1 MNGTIPGSFKDC
13 EDESNIPVNQPIRLH
28 RIFIGKYK
36 SMENNG
42 WYLKMLAWREA
53 HIKQRNFI
61 LILSFAIGI
70 FTAIAAFLL
79 KSIIHLIQHLLT
91 SHFSHQDVNYWYL
104 LFPVVGIF
112 ITSLFVRYIVKDDI
126 SRGVTRIL
134 YAISQ
139 RKSILKLHNTWT
151 SLVGSSITI
160 GFGGSVGAE
169 APIVLTG
176 SAIASNL
183 GNFFKM
189 DQKTLMLLVG
199 CGAAGAIGGIFK
211 APIAGLMFTLEVL
224 MLDMTLT
231 AIAPLLISSVTATS
245 LSYFFSGSA
254 AVFQFSKYE
263 PFAIERIPYLILL
276 GVICGLVS
284 LYFTRGM
291 NKIEGFF
298 RKYKNPYSKLAIGAS
313 ILSLLIFIFPP
324 LYGEGYNTIVA
335 LLNGQS
341 ASVLNQSFFLEM
353 GNSPWVI
360 IVYLGLI
367 VIFKIFASA
376 ATTASGGVGGIFA
389 PSLFV
394 GCLTGFVVAKVLTVF
409 GFHIPLENF
418 ALAGMSGLMSGVMHA
433 PLTGIFLI
441 AELTGGYNL
450 FMTLM
455 IVSVVSYLT
464 IMLFEPHSLYA
475 MRLAQKGELLTHHKD
490 KAILT
495 MLKMENFIETDF
507 IELYPEMTLG
517 ELVKN
522 ISHSK
527 RNLFPV
533 LDPRTRVIIGIV
545 LVDEVRNIMFRQD
558 LYNRFKVKKLMTAMP
573 AMLHT
578 DMPMGKVMDI
588 FEDTGTW
595 YLPVVDDNKVYLGF
609 CSKSKVFNS
618 YRHVLVHFS
627 EE

>member
-1 MNGTIPGSFKDC
+1 M
-13 EDESNIPVNQPIRLH
+13 ES
-28 RIFIGKYK
+28 K
-36 SMENNG
+36 G
-42 WYLKMLAWREA
+42 WYLRMIAWREL
-53 HIKQRNFI
+53 HIKQRQFI
-61 LILSFAIGI
+61 LILSFFVGI
-70 FTAIAAFLL
+70 FSSIAAFLL
-79 KSIIHLIQHLLT
+79 KTAIHLIQTLLT
-91 SHFSHQDVNYWYL
+91 ENFSRTNVNYLYL
-104 LFPVVGIF
+104 IFPVVGIF
-112 ITSLFVRYIVKDDI
+112 LASLFVRYIVKDNI
-126 SRGVTRIL
+126 SHGVTRIL
-134 YAISQ
+134 YALSQ
-139 RKSILKLHNTWT
+139 RKSILKLHNVWS

-176 SAIASNL
+176 SAIGSNL
-183 GNFFKM
+183 GRFFKM

-211 APIAGLMFTLEVL
+211 APIAGLVFTLEVL

-231 AIAPLLISSVTATS
+231 AIVPLLISSVTATS
-245 LSYFFSGSA
+245 LSYFFSGSS
-254 AVFQFSKYE
+254 FTFEFGKYE
-263 PFAIERIPYLILL
+263 PFAISRIPYLILL
-276 GVICGLVS
+276 GIVCGLVS

-298 RKYKNPYSKLAIGAS
+298 RKYQNPYTKLVIGGS
-313 ILSLLIFIFPP
+313 MLSLLIFIFPP
-324 LYGEGYNTIVA
+324 LYGEGYETIVK
-335 LLNGQS
+335 LLNGHS
-341 ASVLNQSFFLEM
+341 ASVLDQSFFLGL

-360 IVYLGLI
+360 IAYLALI

-394 GCLTGFVVAKVLTVF
+394 GCLTGFVVAKVLNIF
-409 GFHIPLENF
+409 GFHIPIENF

-455 IVSVVSYLT
+455 IVSTVSYLT
-464 IMLFEPHSLYA
+464 IILFEPHSLYA

-495 MLKMENFIETDF
+495 MLHMHNFIETDF
-507 IELYPEMTLG
+507 MELYPDMTLG
-517 ELVKN
+517 QLVKA
-522 ISHSK
+522 ISQSK
-527 RNLFPV
+527 RNIFQV
-533 LDPRTRVIIGIV
+533 LNPATRVIVGIV
-545 LVDEVRNIMFRQD
+545 LVDEVRNIMFRPD
-558 LYNRFKVKKLMTAMP
+558 LYERFKVSKLMTSIP
-573 AMLHT
+573 ATLNVK
-578 DMPMGKVMDI
+578 MPMEQVMDV
-588 FEDTGTW
+588 FEDTGSW

-609 CSKSKVFNS
+609 CSKSKIFNS

-627 EE
+627 DE

>member
-1 MNGTIPGSFKDC
+1 M
-13 EDESNIPVNQPIRLH
+13 VNNH
-28 RIFIGKYK
+28 
-36 SMENNG
+36 
-42 WYLKMLAWREA
+42 WYLKMLSWREH
-53 HIKQRNFI
+53 HITQRNFI
-61 LILSFAIGI
+61 LILSFLVGLFA
-70 FTAIAAFLL
+70 AIAAFLL
-79 KSIIHLIQHLLT
+79 KTTIHLIKTFLT
-91 SHFSHQDVNYWYL
+91 ESFSRYDVNYWYL
-104 LFPVVGIF
+104 VFPVIGIL
-112 ITSLFVRYIVKDDI
+112 IASLFVRYIVKDDI
-126 SRGVTRIL
+126 SHGVTRIL

-139 RKSILKLHNTWT
+139 RKSILKLHNIWS

-176 SAIASNL
+176 AAIGSNL

-211 APIAGLMFTLEVL
+211 APIAGLVFTLEVL

-231 AIAPLLISSVTATS
+231 AIVPLLISSVTATS
-245 LSYFFSGSA
+245 LSYFLSGSEFTFA
-254 AVFQFSKYE
+254 FGKYE
-263 PFAIERIPYLILL
+263 PFSIARIPYLILL
-276 GVICGLVS
+276 GIVCGLVS

-291 NKIEGFF
+291 NRLEGIFRRLKKPYKKIALG
-298 RKYKNPYSKLAIGAS
+298 GV
-313 ILSLLIFIFPP
+313 ILSLLIFLFPP
-324 LYGEGYNTIVA
+324 LYGEGYETIEA
-335 LLNGQS
+335 LLNGHS
-341 ASVLNQSFFLEM
+341 ASVLDRSFFLSF
-353 GNSPWVI
+353 GDQPWVI
-360 IVYLGLI
+360 IVYLILI
-367 VIFKIFASA
+367 VAFKIFASA

-394 GCLTGFVVAKVLTVF
+394 GCLTGFIVAKVLNYIGVL
-409 GFHIPLENF
+409 IPESHF

-455 IVSVVSYLT
+455 IVSTVSYLT
-464 IMLFEPHSLYA
+464 IILFEPHSLYA

-507 IELYPEMTLG
+507 IVLYPEMSLG

-522 ISHSK
+522 ISRSK

-533 LDPRTRVIIGIV
+533 VNPSTNVIMGIV
-545 LVDEVRNIMFRQD
+545 LVDEVRNIMFRPD
-558 LYNRFKVKKLMTAMP
+558 LYDRFKVKKLMTSLP
-573 AMLHT
+573 ATLNAT
-578 DMPMGKVMDI
+578 MPMEKVMDV

-595 YLPVVDDNKVYLGF
+595 YLPVVDENKVYLGF
-609 CSKSKVFNS
+609 CSKSKIFYS

-627 EE
+627 DE